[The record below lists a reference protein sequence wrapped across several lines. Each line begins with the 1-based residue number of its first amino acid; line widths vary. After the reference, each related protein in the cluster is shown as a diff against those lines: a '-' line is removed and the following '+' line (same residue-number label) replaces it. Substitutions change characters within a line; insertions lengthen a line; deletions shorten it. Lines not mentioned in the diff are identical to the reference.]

1 MIKSEL
7 LHEECELDRNDLIAA
22 LYEAAQA
29 LELHEANSIDIK
41 LGSRHLFNI
50 DLLNN
55 QFSVDYLLEKYND
68 QYPR

>member
-1 MIKSEL
+1 MIRSEL

-22 LYEAAQA
+22 LYEAAET
-29 LELHEANSIDIK
+29 LKYIDAATIK